1 MDFALVAVAQ
11 PAMNVLKLARLDK
24 VFPIHAS
31 LDDVV

>member
-1 MDFALVAVAQ
+1 VSP

-31 LDDVV
+31 LGVFA